1 MNGDSAQT
9 NMYATV
15 THQLSSNSE
24 SVLCFT
30 YPVALFTQVRY
41 IHEAFS
47 RVRPG
52 VTLLALHGAMKQTK
66 RVKTYDE
73 FCRKQFVVLFA
84 TDLAARGLGKN
95 VCMR

>member
-1 MNGDSAQT
+1 MNCDSDT
-9 NMYATV
+9 LV
-15 THQLSSNSE
+15 
-24 SVLCFT
+24 CFT
-30 YPVALFTQVRY
+30 DPVALFTQVRY

-95 VCMR
+95 VWMM